1 MTRDPLLSA
10 RAITKSFGGIHAVS
24 KVDFD
29 VYPGEILAIIGP
41 NGAGK
46 TTIFNLLTAVHP
58 LDSGEVLFDGRSISR
73 LKPYEIT
80 RLHIARTFQNLQIFH
95 NMTVLENVMVG
106 RYSRSHAG
114 LIASALRLP
123 SARRDE
129 AAIRASALDYL
140 ARVGLTDRANEPA
153 ASLSFGQQRMLELAR
168 SLATAPRLL
177 LLDEPG
183 AGLSRGERDE
193 LTALIRRLRADGMT
207 VVLVEHDMQMV
218 MEIADRIV
226 VMQYGRTIADGPPDD
241 IQRDQRVIDAY
252 LGYDWDIQMRLQAST
267 VEPDRPKIQADD
279 SKEDLCLQSE
289 A

>member
-24 KVDFD
+24 RVDFD

-46 TTIFNLLTAVHP
+46 TTIFNLLTGIHT
-58 LDSGEVLFDGRSISR
+58 LDSGEVVFAGHAISR

-114 LIASALRLP
+114 LVASALRLP

-129 AAIRASALDYL
+129 AEIRRSALGYL
-140 ARVGLTDRANEPA
+140 MQVGLADRAGEPA
-153 ASLSFGQQRMLELAR
+153 TSLSFGQQRMLELAR
-168 SLATAPRLL
+168 SLAAEPQLL

-183 AGLSRGERDE
+183 AGLSRGERDD
-193 LTALIRRLRADGMT
+193 LTSLIRRLRDEGIT
-207 VVLVEHDMQMV
+207 IVLVEHDMQMV
-218 MEIADRIV
+218 MEIADRIAV
-226 VMQYGRTIADGPPDD
+226 IQYGRKIADAAPAE
-241 IQRDQRVIDAY
+241 IQQDRRVIDAY
-252 LGYDWDIQMRLQAST
+252 LGYDWDLQVRGQT
-267 VEPDRPKIQADD
+267 TPVERGY
-279 SKEDLCLQSE
+279 ENQSR
-289 A
+289 